1 MWGVRTC
8 GVVVGQLHRG
18 FPGQERRSKRRR
30 RRGRR
35 RRRRRSR
42 LGMRTRSRRT

>member
-8 GVVVGQLHRG
+8 GVVVGQLHMG

-30 RRGRR
+30 RRR
-35 RRRRRSR
+35 R
-42 LGMRTRSRRT
+42 LGMRTRRRRT